1 MTTVFNHNGGIVRVR
16 TAEGT
21 AALGEKGLAFS
32 APSRVLI
39 IDDDRGPRESVRF
52 ILKYDYEVHTA
63 ASMREGIDRM
73 AAAAPTG
80 GFDAIVLDVRMPE
93 RSGIEGLDD
102 IRKLDRDVS
111 VIMFTGYATL
121 DVACEAFRHL
131 ANDFVAK
138 PPDADALLH
147 AVARN
152 VAATRARRRQSG
164 MAREL
169 EDMNKRL
176 TAEIDQSRTLAAL
189 GLASDELIHDMNSP
203 LTVLTCCVEMLQ
215 MQISRL
221 PQAPNRQWDEMLQY
235 IQTIKNAVTQCVRLA
250 DHWRESRQDASVPRS
265 PQSLPAF
272 LRENADVLRPVA
284 AASQIALEID
294 LTALDPATKVEMDAT
309 QLARVIHNLVTN
321 AIRACNGMRQGWVLL
336 RGRSVGNGACEID
349 VVDNGCGIAPEDLD
363 GIFQPYY
370 STRSGNGNGLGL
382 AICKRIVEDH
392 GGGIGIETALGQ
404 GSTFTVRLPSGV

>member
-1 MTTVFNHNGGIVRVR
+1 MTVFNHNGGIVRVR
-16 TAEGT
+16 TAEGVGVP
-21 AALGEKGLAFS
+21 GENKAAFS
-32 APSRVLI
+32 PPSRVLI

-73 AAAAPTG
+73 KAAAPAG
-80 GFDAIVLDVRMPE
+80 GFDCIVLDVRMPE

-138 PPDADALLH
+138 PPDADALLL
-147 AVARN
+147 AVGRN
-152 VAATRARRRQSG
+152 VAATRARRRQS
-164 MAREL
+164 AVAHEL

-176 TAEIDQSRTLAAL
+176 SAEIEQSRTLAAL

-221 PQAPNRQWDEMLQY
+221 PQSPNRQWDEMLHY
-235 IQTIKNAVTQCVRLA
+235 IQTIKNAIGQCVRLA
-250 DHWRESRQDASVPRS
+250 DLWRQTRQESTMERGPAS
-265 PQSLPAF
+265 LHAF
-272 LRENADVLRPVA
+272 LHGKRRRA
-284 AASQIALEID
+284 AAGRRGVAD
-294 LTALDPATKVEMDAT
+294 LA
-309 QLARVIHNLVTN
+309 
-321 AIRACNGMRQGWVLL
+321 
-336 RGRSVGNGACEID
+336 RGRSFRAGRERHGGNGPDA
-349 VVDNGCGIAPEDLD
+349 D
-363 GIFQPYY
+363 GARGAQPGDERHPGLREYPP
-370 STRSGNGNGLGL
+370 GLG
-382 AICKRIVEDH
+382 AAARP
-392 GGGIGIETALGQ
+392 LGRRR
-404 GSTFTVRLPSGV
+404 SE

>member
-1 MTTVFNHNGGIVRVR
+1 MTVFNHNGGIVRVR
-16 TAEGT
+16 TSEGVGVP
-21 AALGEKGLAFS
+21 GENKAAFS
-32 APSRVLI
+32 PPSRVLI

-73 AAAAPTG
+73 KAAAPGG

-102 IRKLDRDVS
+102 IRTLDRDVS

-138 PPDADALLH
+138 PPDADALLLT
-147 AVARN
+147 VARN
-152 VAATRARRRQSG
+152 VSSTRARRRQS
-164 MAREL
+164 MVAQEL
-169 EDMNKRL
+169 EEMNKRL
-176 TAEIDQSRTLAAL
+176 SGEIEQSRTLAAL

-221 PQAPNRQWDEMLQY
+221 PQSPNRQWDEMLHY
-235 IQTIKNAVTQCVRLA
+235 IQTIKNAISQCVRLA
-250 DHWRESRQDASVPRS
+250 DLWRQTRQESALERGPV
-265 PQSLPAF
+265 SLHAF
-272 LRENADVLRPVA
+272 LQENADALRPVA
-284 AASQIALEID
+284 AASEIALELD
-294 LTALDPATKVEMDAT
+294 VTGLDPGSGVEMDPT
-309 QLARVIHNLVTN
+309 QMARVVHNLVTN
-321 AIRACNGMRQGWVLL
+321 AIRACGGSRQGWVLL
-336 RGRSVGNGACEID
+336 RGRSVAGGACEFD
-349 VVDNGCGIAPEDLD
+349 VVDNGCGIPLDQLD
-363 GIFQPYY
+363 GIFQPYF
-370 STRSGNGNGLGL
+370 STRGAGNGLGL

-392 GGGIGIETALGQ
+392 GGFISIETAPGE
-404 GSTFTVRLPSGV
+404 GSTFTVRLPGKV